1 MYFHLLLWKLVY
13 NLHSEWVVFFFCF
26 FRIISYSRSVLS
38 KPVRN
43 IWGFG
48 TWSTAKLSVSRR
60 YYFYV
65 YKSVTRNILDIHFPY
80 RIVNGEVES
89 SRHKTT
95 LSRRPNP
102 AYKKRTNY
110 LLRNEGNETYKA
122 LYFFFFINNAGSE
135 RLRFAWESDKCLIL
149 GFGILCSP
157 DLVGRKRGIR
167 YRSEE
172 SRMSS
177 RVENR
182 CSQIARVVRTNLEL
196 SSTKISQWHYYLT
209 YKNAPGVKNPLTCVE
224 RFVTM
229 V

>member
-1 MYFHLLLWKLVY
+1 MGCLCL
-13 NLHSEWVVFFFCF
+13 F
-26 FRIISYSRSVLS
+26 FRNISTVAVFCLNLYEIFEVLGLDQLQNSVFRVAIIFMCINQWLGIFSISIFS
-38 KPVRN
+38 
-43 IWGFG
+43 
-48 TWSTAKLSVSRR
+48 
-60 YYFYV
+60 
-65 YKSVTRNILDIHFPY
+65 Y

-102 AYKKRTNY
+102 AYKNRTNY
-110 LLRNEGNETYKA
+110 LLRNEANETYKA

-157 DLVGRKRGIR
+157 DLAERKRGIR

-172 SRMSS
+172 SGMSS

-182 CSQIARVVRTNLEL
+182 CSQIARVVRANLEL
-196 SSTKISQWHYYLT
+196 SSTKITRRHYYLT
-209 YKNAPGVKNPLTCVE
+209 NKNAPGVKNPYECVE
-224 RFVTM
+224 
-229 V
+229 

>member
-1 MYFHLLLWKLVY
+1 MY
-13 NLHSEWVVFFFCF
+13 NLHSEWVVFVFCF
-26 FRIISYSRSVLS
+26 FRNICTVAVFCLNLYEIFEVSGLDQLQNSVFRVANIFMCINQWLGIFSIS
-38 KPVRN
+38 
-43 IWGFG
+43 I
-48 TWSTAKLSVSRR
+48 
-60 YYFYV
+60 
-65 YKSVTRNILDIHFPY
+65 FPY

-102 AYKKRTNY
+102 AYKKRANY
-110 LLRNEGNETYKA
+110 LLRNEANETYKA

-149 GFGILCSP
+149 GFGFLCSP

-172 SRMSS
+172 FRMSS

-182 CSQIARVVRTNLEL
+182 CSKLRGWVEQIWNFHQQR
-196 SSTKISQWHYYLT
+196 
-209 YKNAPGVKNPLTCVE
+209 
-224 RFVTM
+224 
-229 V
+229 

>member
-1 MYFHLLLWKLVY
+1 MSNSNNITIQILTFVFFFNKKYWLKFYFHLLLSKFVY

-26 FRIISYSRSVLS
+26 FRNISYSRSVLS

-65 YKSVTRNILDIHFPY
+65 YKSVTRNIFDIHFPY

-102 AYKKRTNY
+102 AYKKTNK
-110 LLRNEGNETYKA
+110 LP
-122 LYFFFFINNAGSE
+122 SQE
-135 RLRFAWESDKCLIL
+135 RREW
-149 GFGILCSP
+149 
-157 DLVGRKRGIR
+157 
-167 YRSEE
+167 
-172 SRMSS
+172 
-177 RVENR
+177 
-182 CSQIARVVRTNLEL
+182 NL
-196 SSTKISQWHYYLT
+196 
-209 YKNAPGVKNPLTCVE
+209 
-224 RFVTM
+224 
-229 V
+229 